1 MQGAA
6 QNLHDFDDII
16 ASIDGMNHILSMFE
30 DKSSIGRV
38 LTDDLGEQLFMLS
51 G

>member
-1 MQGAA
+1 M
-6 QNLHDFDDII
+6 HDFENMVS
-16 ASIDGMNHILSMFE
+16 SIDGMNRILSMFE

-38 LTDDLGEQLFMLS
+38 LTDNLGEQLFILS

>member
-1 MQGAA
+1 M
-6 QNLHDFDDII
+6 HDFENIVS
-16 ASIDGMNHILSMFE
+16 SIDGMNHVLSMFE

-38 LTDDLGEQLFMLS
+38 LTDNLGEQLFILS